1 MGAYVNSA
9 AYNLGA
15 WITTV
20 VVSLLS
26 LLFIL
31 VTIFP
36 SLLR

>member
-1 MGAYVNSA
+1 LMGAYVNGP

-15 WITTV
+15 WLTAIIVT
-20 VVSLLS
+20 LLS

-36 SLLR
+36 KLL